1 MYGAVTRARLIGLLA
16 LAASACS
23 GSIDPSPGAPGQKP
37 GPASPGDPAGP
48 DGNGGS
54 GPGPSFP
61 APVPSPTCA
70 ASPLPAPRL
79 WRLTHRQYENTV
91 KDTFG
96 FTVPALATL
105 PQESRLDGFANASD
119 RLAVSSV
126 LLESYNRAAEQV
138 AAEVLRRSGEFLKC
152 APAALGTGTCLAEFL
167 DSVGRKAWRR
177 PLTEAEVGKL
187 RTLHTE
193 ATAAAG
199 PEEGLKMVV
208 QGLLLSANFLHR
220 VELGDPPAA
229 GATGG
234 TIALTDYELASS
246 LSYML
251 WDAPPDAALM
261 DLAARG
267 KLRDRATLLAQAQ
280 RLLVTAGKAP
290 AALASFV
297 QQWLET
303 EDFTARP
310 KDLAT
315 FPSYTPQLA
324 QDLQDETALYL
335 QELGLGGDHSL
346 RTLLTARHGY
356 VNQRTAG
363 LYGLTAPAGDAL
375 VKTPL
380 PPAQRRGLLTQASF
394 LASHAEPSNTSV
406 VNRGRFIREEILCSD
421 VPPPPG
427 DFQFNEKIITEDMTA
442 REKFVEHSKNPSC
455 AACHVLFDTIG
466 FALENYD
473 ALGQWRTTEKGKTI
487 DPSGALPLPSGGE
500 IKFANFIDLIDQLA
514 KAPDTYS
521 CFSAQYLSYASGRGN
536 LSDCEKETIAKSFTQ
551 SDYRLDALVAAIV
564 ASPSFMSRQD

>member
-1 MYGAVTRARLIGLLA
+1 VTRARLIGLLA
-16 LAASACS
+16 ALASACT
-23 GSIDPSPGAPGQKP
+23 GAIDPRGGGSGQRPGDNGPAPG
-37 GPASPGDPAGP
+37 GPGDPVTS
-48 DGNGGS
+48 GGS

-61 APVPSPTCA
+61 PPVPAPACA
-70 ASPLPAPRL
+70 TSRLPAPRI
-79 WRLTHRQYENTV
+79 WRLTHHQLENTV

-96 FTVPALATL
+96 FTVPALASL

-126 LLESYNRAAEQV
+126 LLESYNRVAEQV
-138 AAEVLRRSGEFLKC
+138 AAEVLRKSSDFLPC
-152 APAALGTGTCLAEFL
+152 APAALGTGTCLDQFL

-177 PLTEAEVGKL
+177 PLTEAEVARL
-187 RTLHTE
+187 RKLHTD
-193 ATAAAG
+193 AAAAAG
-199 PEEGLKMVV
+199 PEEGLKMLV
-208 QGLLLSANFLHR
+208 QGLVLSSNFLHR
-220 VELGDPPAA
+220 IELGEAPAA
-229 GATGG
+229 NG
-234 TIALTDYELASS
+234 TIALTDHELASA

-261 DLAARG
+261 DLAGRG
-267 KLRDRATLLAQAQ
+267 KLRDQATLQAQAQ
-280 RLLVTAGKAP
+280 RLLATAAKAP
-290 AALASFV
+290 SALASFV

-303 EDFTARP
+303 EDFTAKP

-324 QDLQDETALYL
+324 LDLQSETTLFL
-335 QELGLGGDHSL
+335 QELGLGGDRSL
-346 RTLLTARHGY
+346 RTLLTASHGY
-356 VNQRTAG
+356 VNQRTAAV
-363 LYGLTAPAGDAL
+363 YGLTPPPGDAL

-380 PPAQRRGLLTQASF
+380 PPAQRRGLLTQGSF
-394 LASHAEPSNTSV
+394 LAAHAEPSNTSV

-427 DFQFNEKIITEDMTA
+427 DFQFNEKVITEDMTA

-487 DPSGALPLPSGGE
+487 DPSGALPLPSGEE

-521 CFSAQYLSYASGRGN
+521 CFSAQYLSYASGRGI
-536 LSDCEKETIAKSFTQ
+536 LSDCEKETIARSFTA
-551 SDYRLDALVAAIV
+551 SGYRLDALVAAVV
-564 ASPSFMSRQD
+564 ASPSFISRQD